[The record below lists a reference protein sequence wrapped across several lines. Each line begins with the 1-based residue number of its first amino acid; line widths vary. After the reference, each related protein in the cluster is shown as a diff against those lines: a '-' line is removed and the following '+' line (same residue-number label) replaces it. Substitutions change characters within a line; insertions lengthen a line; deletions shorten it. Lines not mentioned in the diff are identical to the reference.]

1 MNPVIPDTRYNC
13 KLGLGT
19 PLEQRLNPFGVTSES
34 SNQKPPMTAEEIK
47 KEAEERLN
55 ALPSYLKKKQTE
67 EAKNS
72 KKSEIIPFEDMV
84 QIKTKF
90 KMREIDLNL
99 ERLKDRD
106 YLRLIKVT
114 TRTKQR
120 SQAIR
125 MPKNVIFSFRLKIF
139 NTK

>member
-19 PLEQRLNPFGVTSES
+19 PLEQRLNPFGGNSES
-34 SNQKPPMTAEEIK
+34 PANQKPSMTAEELK

-55 ALPSYLKKKQTE
+55 ALPSYLKKKQKE
-67 EAKNS
+67 SEDG
-72 KKSEIIPFEDMV
+72 KKENKTEIIPFEEMV

-99 ERLKDRD
+99 EKLKDRD
-106 YLRLIKVT
+106 YLRLIKVSVGGST
-114 TRTKQR
+114 LECETVSLT
-120 SQAIR
+120 
-125 MPKNVIFSFRLKIF
+125 LG
-139 NTK
+139 

>member
-1 MNPVIPDTRYNC
+1 
-13 KLGLGT
+13 
-19 PLEQRLNPFGVTSES
+19 
-34 SNQKPPMTAEEIK
+34 MTAEEIK

-114 TRTKQR
+114 TRTKQ
-120 SQAIR
+120 SLKSPGCLK
-125 MPKNVIFSFRLKIF
+125 MLFSASD
-139 NTK
+139 